1 MLKPKRKPPPS
12 TPVLHHDGPNPR
24 FADPVQIRVAIPR
37 ELHDRLREWAFKDRR
52 SIASVVRLAIEAS
65 L

>member
-1 MLKPKRKPPPS
+1 MPRRKLPPCDP
-12 TPVLHHDGPNPR
+12 PVLHHDEPNPR
-24 FADPVQIRVAIPR
+24 FADPVQIRVALPR
-37 ELHDRLREWAFKDRR
+37 SLHDELRKRAFNDRR